1 MATIN
6 PPAEWSTDQALL
18 PESPVN
24 YFVFDGRLLRGSL
37 ISRPVGEILEFTT
50 LTPGSGYSDGS
61 YNDVPLISLS
71 GSGSGGT
78 VDLQWLNGVLAF
90 AICRNG
96 GTGYS
101 VGDRVFVDDDDVGG
115 TGSGLS
121 FGITKVLA
129 A

>member
-18 PESPVN
+18 PESLVD
-24 YFVFDGRLLRGSL
+24 YFVFDGHLLHGSP
-37 ISRPVGEILEFTT
+37 ISRASGEILEFTT
-50 LTPGSGYSDGS
+50 LTPGSGYTDGS
-61 YNDVPLISLS
+61 YNDVAFINLT

-78 VDLQWLNGVLAF
+78 VDLQWLSGSLAF

-96 GTGYS
+96 GTGYRF
-101 VGDRVFVDDDDVGG
+101 GDRVSVNTADVGG

-121 FGITKVLA
+121 FRITKVLA